1 MGILIP
7 IVVFV
12 LEGVVWLIGQILLF
26 GIKILIQ
33 EQFIIQD
40 EWFRLEQRLS
50 QKDEPIFY

>member
-12 LEGVVWLIGQILLF
+12 LEGVVLMIGQISLF
-26 GIKILIQ
+26 GIKTLIR

-40 EWFRLEQRLS
+40 EWFRLEQRLF